1 MTDAERVLQ
10 VLIHDART
18 PLGVAQ
24 GYIRLLREERLET
37 PDERERALS
46 RAMDALGRI
55 ARLFDDASAFVVTPN
70 RTAPTTTISAAFLA
84 ASVEARVREWEFAV
98 TRGLVDPAARVRL
111 GTSAERL
118 AEAIAFVAAAVR
130 HGGGTSSPHLHIES
144 ATAGVR
150 FAARAAGGPETR
162 AEGNPERSPFDA
174 WSAGGLVVPLAC
186 RVIEEAGGRIDRVG
200 SEIVVTF
207 PAEAAA

>member
-1 MTDAERVLQ
+1 MTDAERILQ

-37 PDERERALS
+37 PEERERALS
-46 RAMDALGRI
+46 RSMDALGRI
-55 ARLFDDASAFVVTPN
+55 ARLLEDASAFLATPN
-70 RTAPTTTISAAFLA
+70 PAAPTTTISAAFLA

-118 AEAIAFVAAAVR
+118 AEAIACVAAAVR
-130 HGGGTSSPHLHIES
+130 QGAGTAPPRLHIES

-150 FAARAAGGPETR
+150 FAARADDRPEPTED
-162 AEGNPERSPFDA
+162 ADPEASPFDA
-174 WSAGGLVVPLAC
+174 WKNGGLVVPLAC
-186 RVIEEAGGRIDRVG
+186 RIITEAGGRIDRVG
-200 SEIVVTF
+200 AGIVVTF